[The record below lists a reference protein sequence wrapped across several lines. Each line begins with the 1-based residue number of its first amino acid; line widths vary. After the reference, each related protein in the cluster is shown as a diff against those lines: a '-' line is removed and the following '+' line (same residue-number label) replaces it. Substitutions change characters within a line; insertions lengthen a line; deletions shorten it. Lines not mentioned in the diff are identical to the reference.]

1 LTSSQKLYEKPH
13 PIPPQP
19 QELSQRPPQLAHPLP
34 RGIDGV
40 VCRTIPPLMSITDII
55 TRHDLA
61 ATCPLRDIAE
71 PVEFALDARLR
82 ITISRF
88 ANGSPITSDRLTQII
103 TASLAAEGITLA
115 P

>member
-1 LTSSQKLYEKPH
+1 M
-13 PIPPQP
+13 
-19 QELSQRPPQLAHPLP
+19 
-34 RGIDGV
+34 
-40 VCRTIPPLMSITDII
+40 TITNIT

-61 ATCPLRDIAE
+61 DACPIRDIAE

-88 ANGSPITSDRLTQII
+88 ANGSPITSDRLADII
-103 TASLAAEGITLA
+103 IKSLAAEGITLA

>member
-1 LTSSQKLYEKPH
+1 MT
-13 PIPPQP
+13 
-19 QELSQRPPQLAHPLP
+19 
-34 RGIDGV
+34 
-40 VCRTIPPLMSITDII
+40 ITDIT

-71 PVEFALDARLR
+71 PVEFTLAGCFR

-88 ANGSPITSDRLTQII
+88 ANGSPITSDRLADII
-103 TASLAAEGITLA
+103 IKSLAAEGITLA

>member
-1 LTSSQKLYEKPH
+1 MVRRL
-13 PIPPQP
+13 
-19 QELSQRPPQLAHPLP
+19 
-34 RGIDGV
+34 
-40 VCRTIPPLMSITDII
+40 IPPLMTITYIV

-61 ATCPLRDIAE
+61 ATCPIRDIAE
-71 PVEFALDARLR
+71 PVEFALEARLR

-88 ANGSPITSDRLTQII
+88 ANGSPITSDRLAQII

>member
-1 LTSSQKLYEKPH
+1 MLRSS
-13 PIPPQP
+13 
-19 QELSQRPPQLAHPLP
+19 
-34 RGIDGV
+34 DM
-40 VCRTIPPLMSITDII
+40 TITDIV
-55 TRHDLA
+55 TLHNQA
-61 ATCPLRDIAE
+61 TTCPLRDIAE

-88 ANGSPITSDRLTQII
+88 ANGSPITSDRLAQII

>member
-1 LTSSQKLYEKPH
+1 M
-13 PIPPQP
+13 
-19 QELSQRPPQLAHPLP
+19 
-34 RGIDGV
+34 
-40 VCRTIPPLMSITDII
+40 TISDII

-71 PVEFALDARLR
+71 PVEFTLAGCFR

-88 ANGSPITSDRLTQII
+88 ANGSPITSDRLAQII

>member
-1 LTSSQKLYEKPH
+1 MLRSS
-13 PIPPQP
+13 
-19 QELSQRPPQLAHPLP
+19 
-34 RGIDGV
+34 DM
-40 VCRTIPPLMSITDII
+40 TITDII

-71 PVEFALDARLR
+71 PVEFTLAGCFR

-88 ANGSPITSDRLTQII
+88 ANGATITSERLAQII

>member
-1 LTSSQKLYEKPH
+1 M
-13 PIPPQP
+13 
-19 QELSQRPPQLAHPLP
+19 LP
-34 RGIDGV
+34 SFD
-40 VCRTIPPLMSITDII
+40 MSITDIT

-61 ATCPLRDIAE
+61 ATCPIRDIAE
-71 PVEFALDARLR
+71 PVEFTLEARLR

-88 ANGSPITSDRLTQII
+88 ANGSPITSDRLAQII

>member
-1 LTSSQKLYEKPH
+1 MT
-13 PIPPQP
+13 
-19 QELSQRPPQLAHPLP
+19 
-34 RGIDGV
+34 
-40 VCRTIPPLMSITDII
+40 ITDIT

-61 ATCPLRDIAE
+61 ATCPIRDIAE
-71 PVEFALDARLR
+71 PVEFTLAGCFR

-88 ANGSPITSDRLTQII
+88 ANGSPITSDRLAQII

>member
-1 LTSSQKLYEKPH
+1 MT
-13 PIPPQP
+13 
-19 QELSQRPPQLAHPLP
+19 
-34 RGIDGV
+34 
-40 VCRTIPPLMSITDII
+40 ITDIT

-61 ATCPLRDIAE
+61 TTCPLRDIAE
-71 PVEFALDARLR
+71 PVEFTLAARLR

-88 ANGSPITSDRLTQII
+88 ANGSPITSDRLAQII

>member
-1 LTSSQKLYEKPH
+1 MT
-13 PIPPQP
+13 
-19 QELSQRPPQLAHPLP
+19 
-34 RGIDGV
+34 
-40 VCRTIPPLMSITDII
+40 ITDIT

-71 PVEFALDARLR
+71 PVEFTLAGCFR

-88 ANGSPITSDRLTQII
+88 ANGSPITSDRLADII